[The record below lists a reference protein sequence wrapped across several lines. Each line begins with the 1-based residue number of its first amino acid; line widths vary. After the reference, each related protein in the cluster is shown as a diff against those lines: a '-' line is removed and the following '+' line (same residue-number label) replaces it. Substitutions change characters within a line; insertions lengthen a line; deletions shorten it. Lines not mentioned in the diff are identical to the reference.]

1 MHKIDVY
8 TLIILPEAKILA
20 VSFTDC
26 KDANNNT
33 YLFKTKYRGSE
44 NICMPS

>member
-8 TLIILPEAKILA
+8 PSIILPKAKILA
-20 VSFTDC
+20 VSSIDC

-33 YLFKTKYRGSE
+33 YLFKTKY
-44 NICMPS
+44 